1 MTVDEAAL
9 RSFDEQCH
17 STVQHNTDEAEAPPD
32 KAVPNTPLIWARP
45 QHYHCMERVGIRRL
59 ELELEALKEKD
70 HAQRHLSL
78 QQWKFSP
85 QNFLE

>member
-1 MTVDEAAL
+1 VGEFSHTQKKKDTQANHIAL
-9 RSFDEQCH
+9 G
-17 STVQHNTDEAEAPPD
+17 
-32 KAVPNTPLIWARP
+32 LIWARP

-59 ELELEALKEKD
+59 ELELEALKEEKD